1 LADADRI
8 LALTDLEDV
17 RGNREIVD
25 DVIANARKNYLDLM
39 RRRKPLILADEEETR
54 FQRIMDRLQARIGS
68 SRDRL
73 SPCIQSTLP
82 FCRSR
87 YFRIADQTPITIGN
101 P

>member
-1 LADADRI
+1 MEPTGCSFSVGRCRPY

-54 FQRIMDRLQARIGS
+54 FQRIMDRLQARIRFFGGS
-68 SRDRL
+68 
-73 SPCIQSTLP
+73 
-82 FCRSR
+82 
-87 YFRIADQTPITIGN
+87 A
-101 P
+101 